1 MQLELLDTFLDLLDS
16 RSFTRTAE
24 RLRVTQ
30 STVSDRVRSLEAILR
45 AALFVRGRMGA
56 EPTAAGLRFAPYAR
70 SIKLSWKLAEQE
82 LGHTDR
88 FSGALRIAAQ
98 VSLIKPL
105 LFEWVARLRSTMPEL
120 AIHVEAD
127 YSPQMIADIVAGN
140 SDVGV
145 VYTPRYLPEIVYEP
159 IFTEHFELVSSMA
172 QSLRGLDRE
181 TYIRVGYSPA
191 FVMAH
196 SELLPDLA
204 FGPLSVGLG
213 SLALE
218 FLLHRGG
225 AAYLPRASAEE
236 LVATGRFRRI
246 PDAPPI
252 TQPVFVAYHIR
263 KKHDPVLRRALKLL
277 CEVAIATTGAGLSG
291 GLIPAEGGWRSSLGS

>member
-24 RLRVTQ
+24 RLRITQ
-30 STVSDRVRSLEAILR
+30 STVSDRIRSLEASVGAR
-45 AALFVRGRMGA
+45 LFVRGRTGA

-82 LGHTDR
+82 LGHADR

-98 VSLIKPL
+98 VSLIRPL
-105 LFEWVARLRSTMPEL
+105 LFEWVARLRSAIPEV

-127 YSPQMIADIVAGN
+127 YSPQMISDIVAGN
-140 SDVGV
+140 SDLGV
-145 VYTPRYLPEIVYEP
+145 VYTPRYLPEIIYEP
-159 IFTEHFELVSSMA
+159 IFTEEFELVSSRLQA
-172 QSLRGLDRE
+172 LRDLDPR

-191 FVMAH
+191 FVVAH

-204 FGPLSVGLG
+204 LAPLSAGLG

-218 FLLHRGG
+218 FLRHGGG
-225 AAYLPRASAEE
+225 AAYLPRASAQE
-236 LVATGRFRRI
+236 LVGTGNFHRI
-246 PDAPPI
+246 ADAPPI

-263 KKHDPVLRRALKLL
+263 KKHDGVLRRALKLL
-277 CEVAIATTGAGLSG
+277 REVAVDTTGAGPPG
-291 GLIPAEGGWRSSLGS
+291 GTAGREVFADPT